1 LSDPKA
7 PQEANYGTYSNAWLI
22 IGPFT
27 AAAVLGGLAFL
38 VTPLWARIILGVLAV
53 LLALAGAYMAYLTR
67 SFADDTF
74 KKKNRDLIL
83 ARLPWDGQGQAL
95 DIGTGS
101 GLMAIGVALKFP
113 NAHVVGS
120 DTWAGGFMGLTQ
132 PLCQHN
138 AAAEGVADRARFE
151 EANACALPYADGEFD
166 AVVSKDVFHA
176 IRDEK
181 DKLALIREALRVLR
195 PGGAFVFQDPFG
207 SQSFYPDLD
216 ATLEA
221 LRADGLTSVEFVWL
235 SDVTHIPVLWRPII
249 GGPGILYGVK

>member
-1 LSDPKA
+1 MSDPKA
-7 PQEANYGTYSNAWLI
+7 PKEADYGTYSNVWLI
-22 IGPFT
+22 IGPFA

-38 VTPLWARIILGVLAV
+38 VTPLWARIIFGVLAV

-83 ARLPWDGQGQAL
+83 ARLPWDGQGKAL

-101 GLMAIGVALKFP
+101 GLMAIGLALKFP
-113 NAHVVGS
+113 HAHVVGC

-132 PLCQHN
+132 SLAEHN
-138 AAAEGVADRARFE
+138 AAAEGVADRVRFE
-151 EANACALPYADGEFD
+151 EANARALPYADGEFD

-207 SQSFYPDLD
+207 SKSFYPDLD

-235 SDVTHIPVLWRPII
+235 GDVTHIPVLWRPIV